1 MQKDLI
7 QQKET
12 ALKIGIALLEEY
24 CPDAFSD
31 PDITFNA
38 EEKDGIWRV
47 NNVFEREGITE
58 DGQMWTIVGGEI
70 YVEFRKDNG
79 EIIRIGVDD

>member
-1 MQKDLI
+1 MQDDVIK
-7 QQKET
+7 QKKT

-24 CPDAFSD
+24 CPDAFLD
-31 PDITFNA
+31 PDIQFDA
-38 EEKDGIWRV
+38 EEKNGIWRV
-47 NNVFEREGITE
+47 NNVFEREGISE
-58 DGQMWTIVGGEI
+58 DGQMWTIDGGEI